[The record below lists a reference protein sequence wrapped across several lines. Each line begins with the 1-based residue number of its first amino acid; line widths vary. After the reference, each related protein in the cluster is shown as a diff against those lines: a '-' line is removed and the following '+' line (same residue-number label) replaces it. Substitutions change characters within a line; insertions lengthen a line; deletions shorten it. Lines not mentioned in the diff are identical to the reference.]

1 MLGPIRRRSLRIVIL
16 QGLRVV
22 LAFVAEQAAEFFE
35 VRRARDQAVPV
46 VVPDLVAKVAE
57 QRAVRFAHLPAAAFA
72 FGVVGFRE
80 IDRDHAAGV
89 TGQHRPPIGC
99 GNGIAEKLECQSLGT
114 LRLGGER
121 KAKLKQGIEQAML
134 GDLDGT
140 PVVHVLRQR
149 QIRDR
154 PVVAA
159 RRAIEMCQRRRKEP
173 VAHGVRGIGAEPI
186 VLLVGE
192 RPPGRLLRVA
202 RFPADGER
210 RHGLALWQIA
220 ERRAAALAA
229 CVLEM
234 QQLAALLALKQLHCG
249 QDRIV

>member
-1 MLGPIRRRSLRIVIL
+1 MPAI
-16 QGLRVV
+16 
-22 LAFVAEQAAEFFE
+22 E
-35 VRRARDQAVPV
+35 AVPV
-46 VVPDLVAKVAE
+46 IVPDLVAKVAE
-57 QRAVRFAHLPAAAFA
+57 QRAVRLAHLAAAAFA
-72 FGVVGFRE
+72 LGVVGFRE

-99 GNGIAEKLECQSLGT
+99 GNGIAEKLECQSVGT

-149 QIRDR
+149 QVGDR

-159 RRAIEMCQRRRKEP
+159 RRAIEIRQRRRKEP
-173 VAHGVRGIGAEPI
+173 VAHGVRGIGAEPV

-192 RPPGRLLRVA
+192 RPPDRLLRVA

-210 RHGLALWQIA
+210 RHGLALGQIA

-249 QDRIV
+249 QDWIV